1 MSLSRKFIIAI
12 ITTILFITTI
22 NIVAFYVFYTTYLKI
37 YLVEKIESRD
47 KVTIEYINDVVKKQT
62 IDDIESIF
70 SEFFQSDQ
78 TRDSALGGIGLGLAL
93 TKRLVK
99 MHGGKIGVQSEVNV
113 GSKFWFTIPNS

>member
-70 SEFFQSDQ
+70 TDTEIEFFELLEDN
-78 TRDSALGGIGLGLAL
+78 D
-93 TKRLVK
+93 
-99 MHGGKIGVQSEVNV
+99 
-113 GSKFWFTIPNS
+113 